1 MSGFTFRYRLSGKP
15 PTVQGFVFDPPATL
29 GRGDLLN
36 LRSGVVELGK
46 TGDTALV
53 GAALERRD
61 GDASQTSI
69 PAIVDADAVYGVEDP
84 RSRLKGSTLDLDGDS
99 GAQRVSAGVNHDFVV
114 DVDSREGDETLVRI
128 AAVNHY
134 AAPEVSAVQAEGLVG
149 GALNAAIARTIVR
162 YHAEQL
168 GRGPTKAQA
177 FHRDN
182 LIVIVLEDTMTRA
195 ERTLVAS
202 GGTDA
207 VLHTRRAF
215 QDSLAPY
222 LRSAIERLTGC
233 TVRAFMS
240 ANHLDPDLAGEM
252 FVLDRAVPGQPAHA
266 GGADD
271 VD

>member
-15 PTVQGFVFDPPATL
+15 PTVRGFPFDAPATL

-36 LRSGVVELGK
+36 LRSGEVMLGK

-53 GAALERRD
+53 GAALEGLD
-61 GDASQTSI
+61 GDPSQTSI
-69 PAIVDADAVYGVEDP
+69 RTIVDPDAVYGVTDP
-84 RSRLKGSTLDLDGDS
+84 RSRRKGSTLDLAGES
-99 GAQRVSAGVNHDFVV
+99 GAQGVSAGVNHDFVV
-114 DVDSREGDETLVRI
+114 DVASREDDETLVRI
-128 AAVNHY
+128 ATANHY
-134 AAPEVSAVQAEGLVG
+134 APEDSAVRAEGLVG

-182 LIVIVLEDTMTRA
+182 LIVVVLEDTMTRA

-266 GGADD
+266 DGADA